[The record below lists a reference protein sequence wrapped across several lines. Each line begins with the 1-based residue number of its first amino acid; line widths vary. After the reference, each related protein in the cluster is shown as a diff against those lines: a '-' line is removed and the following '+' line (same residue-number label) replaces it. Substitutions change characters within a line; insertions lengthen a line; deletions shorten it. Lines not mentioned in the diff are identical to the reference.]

1 VPGGGGVSD
10 SVMVPTVTGEVRSD
24 ELGMT
29 LMHEHIFIL
38 APELEHNYP
47 EDWREEERVE
57 DAARKLQAAKK
68 KGIDSIVDLTVL
80 GLGRDI
86 PLIQRVAERVEIN
99 IVVATGAYVT
109 TALPLPFV
117 FQDPKGP
124 VGGREVLIEF
134 FQRDIYEGIASTG
147 VRAAAIKCASDVAG
161 LTHDVERVLRATA
174 QVHLATNLPIFTH
187 TDAATKGGLEQ
198 QRIFREEGV
207 DLGHVIIGHCG
218 DTSDVEYLREL
229 LQAGSYLGMDRFGLY
244 NLLDFETR
252 LEIVA
257 RLCAEGWTERL
268 ILSHDTSCYVRWG
281 DALRTL
287 APKWE
292 YTHIVDEVLPAL
304 RKRGVS
310 ADQIEE
316 MMVGNPRRVFEAGAL
331 RAIEAA
337 A

>member
-1 VPGGGGVSD
+1 MSTGPVT
-10 SVMVPTVTGEVRSD
+10 VPTVTGQIRSD

-38 APELEHNYP
+38 APELEQNYP
-47 EDWREEERVE
+47 GDWREEERLD
-57 DAARKLQAAKK
+57 DAARKLQAAKN

-86 PLIQRVAERVEIN
+86 PLIQRVAERVDIN
-99 IVVATGAYVT
+99 IIVATGAYVT

-124 VGGREVLIEF
+124 VGGCEVLIEL
-134 FQRDIYEGIASTG
+134 FQHDIYEGIAGTD
-147 VRAAAIKCASDVAG
+147 VHAAALKCASDVAG

-174 QVHLATNLPIFTH
+174 QAHLATNLPIFTH

-198 QRIFREEGV
+198 QRIFQEEGV
-207 DLGHVIIGHCG
+207 GLDHVIIGHCG
-218 DTSDVEYLREL
+218 DTSDIEYLREL
-229 LQAGSYLGMDRFGLY
+229 LNAGSYLGMDRFGLY

-257 RLCAEGWTERL
+257 RLCAEGYTERL
-268 ILSHDTSCYVRWG
+268 ILSHDTSCYLRWG
-281 DALRTL
+281 DSLRALV
-287 APKWE
+287 PKWE

-304 RKRGVS
+304 RERGVS
-310 ADQIEE
+310 AEQVEE
-316 MMVGNPRRVFEAGAL
+316 MMIGNPRRVFEAGAL
-331 RAIEAA
+331 RALEVAA
-337 A
+337 